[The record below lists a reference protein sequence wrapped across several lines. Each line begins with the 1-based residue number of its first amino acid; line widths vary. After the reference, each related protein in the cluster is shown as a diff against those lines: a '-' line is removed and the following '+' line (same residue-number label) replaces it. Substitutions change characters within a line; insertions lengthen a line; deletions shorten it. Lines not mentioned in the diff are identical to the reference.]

1 MSGDA
6 RVFSRRRKW
15 WTGAGTAVALFILS
29 SCGHTPGT
37 SVGEANAAAAPVRVG
52 VVQVGRKSLGR
63 SLTVS
68 AELVPFQETD
78 VYAKES
84 GYVHKLLVDYGSRVH
99 AGQLMAVLEI
109 PELEAQL
116 RQDDAMIRNANDR
129 IARAENER
137 NRVEAQH
144 HALHLQADRLSTV
157 ALKQPGLVAQQ
168 EVDDAQGRDLA
179 AESAVDSAKSNLEA
193 VRSDLLATQAKREHD
208 SVLLDYSRITAPFSG
223 VVSQRYANLGMLM
236 QAGTSSSTQAMPLV
250 RLSQDDLFR
259 LVIPVPEG
267 YVRFVKVGDSVGVRV
282 PALNRTLTGKVARF
296 SVDVKADTRT
306 MHTEVDVAN
315 SDGKLVSGMY
325 AEAVLR
331 LEHKDGA
338 LAVPLLALNHQGG
351 QVTVYVVDARSKIE
365 SRTVTLGIQTDA
377 DAEITSGLSEGDT
390 IVASDRGGLRVGQNV
405 RPQPMNVDQ
414 GNGNENAPKDN

>member
-1 MSGDA
+1 MTGDSGA
-6 RVFSRRRKW
+6 FSRRHAR
-15 WTGAGTAVALFILS
+15 WTSAGAAIALLFLS
-29 SCGHTPGT
+29 SCGQTPET
-37 SVGEANAAAAPVRVG
+37 SVGEANAAAAPVSVG

-63 SLTVS
+63 TLTVS

-84 GYVHKLLVDYGSRVH
+84 GYVHKLLVDYGSRVR

-116 RQDDAMIRNANDR
+116 RQDDAMIRNAKDR
-129 IARAENER
+129 VAHAENER

-144 HALHLQADRLSTV
+144 HALHLQAERLSAV

-179 AESAVDSAKSNLEA
+179 AESAVESAKSNLEA
-193 VRSDLLATQAKREHD
+193 IRSDLLSTQAKREHD
-208 SVLLDYSRITAPFSG
+208 SVLLDYSHITAPFSG

-267 YVRFVKVGDSVGVRV
+267 YVRFVKVGDLVEVRV
-282 PALNRTLTGKVARF
+282 PALNRALTGKVARF
-296 SVDVKADTRT
+296 SDDVKADTRT

-325 AEAVLR
+325 AEALLR

-338 LAVPLLALNHQGG
+338 LAVPLVALNHNGG
-351 QVTVYVVDARSKIE
+351 QVTVYVVNAQSNIE
-365 SRTVTLGIQTDA
+365 SRTVTPGIQTDT
-377 DAEITSGLSEGDT
+377 DAEIISGLSEGDT
-390 IVASDRGGLRVGQNV
+390 IVASDRGGLRAGQKV
-405 RPQPMNVDQ
+405 RPQPMNLDQ
-414 GNGNENAPKDN
+414 GNGKDNAKDN